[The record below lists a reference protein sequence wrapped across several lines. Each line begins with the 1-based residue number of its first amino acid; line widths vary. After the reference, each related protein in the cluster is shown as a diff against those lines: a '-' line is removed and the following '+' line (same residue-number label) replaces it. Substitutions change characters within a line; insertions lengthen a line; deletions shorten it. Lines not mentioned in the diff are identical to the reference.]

1 MYKNIIM
8 NFLDLLPNDIIKIIN
23 RKVEDLH
30 IIERRKERKENR
42 KMNRE
47 QKRKAKRRRYIY
59 EKYVTLYHNYIKNQK
74 WEYCCD
80 LVADMKKEF
89 GRDHLYSK
97 IFIEDDEPYIISTIN
112 YNNEIYLFKVY

>member
-1 MYKNIIM
+1 M

-47 QKRKAKRRRYIY
+47 QKRKANRRRRIY
-59 EKYVTLYHNYIKNQK
+59 EKYVKLYNNYIQNKK

-80 LVADMKKEF
+80 LVEKMKKEF
-89 GRDHLYSK
+89 GRYHLYSK
-97 IFIEDDEPYIISTIN
+97 IFIEDDEPYIIATIN
-112 YNNEIYLFKVY
+112 YNNEIYLSKVS

>member
-1 MYKNIIM
+1 M
-8 NFLDLLPNDIIKIIN
+8 NFLDLLPDDIMKIIN
-23 RKVEDLH
+23 KKVEDLH
-30 IIERRKERKENR
+30 IIQRRKERKENR

-59 EKYVTLYHNYIKNQK
+59 EKYVRLYQAFVKNQK

-112 YNNEIYLFKVY
+112 YNNEIYLFKVS